1 MDKGQQRITSNDVA
15 KASGVSRATVSYV
28 LNNDPRQSIPEETRK
43 RVIREAEKLGYRP
56 FTPARVLRAGHSQIV
71 LAVLPFEQ
79 VDPGLALG
87 LKELETRLVEYG
99 FTLISYVGVQ
109 QLASKIHPSANVTPS
124 VIVSYGNE
132 KDPAIASFLQQFQ
145 VPVLSG
151 MNNQAM
157 QQLSGKTQVDYLV
170 KQSQRHIV
178 FAAPERQ
185 DVQFVVQARLNGV
198 RQGCTGHGLPS
209 APVFVV
215 PASRPAAR
223 AAIQNL
229 LSHQPGPYGI
239 CCYNDEVAFAVLA
252 ALTDEGISIPKE
264 AAVIGFDNIPLAQF
278 SIPALTTMYFDGQ
291 QSLDALVENI
301 LSASR
306 GEATRQV
313 PQPSLKL
320 IVRDSA

>member
-1 MDKGQQRITSNDVA
+1 MEKGQQRITSSDVA
-15 KASGVSRATVSYV
+15 QASGVSRATVSYV

-56 FTPARVLRAGHSQIV
+56 FTPARILRAGHSQIV

-87 LKELETRLVEYG
+87 LKELEARLVEHG

-109 QLASKIHPSANVTPS
+109 QLATKIHPSANVTPG
-124 VIVSYGNE
+124 VIVSYGDE

-145 VPVLSG
+145 VPILPG
-151 MNNQAM
+151 MNNQGM
-157 QQLSGKTQVDYLV
+157 QQLVGKTQVDYLLRHT
-170 KQSQRHIV
+170 QRQIV

-185 DVQFVVQARLNGV
+185 DVQFLVQARLKGV
-198 RQGCTGHGLPS
+198 LQGCSKHGLEP

-223 AAIQNL
+223 TAIREFLTQ
-229 LSHQPGPYGI
+229 QPSPYGI

-252 ALTDEGISIPKE
+252 ALTDEGISIPAT
-264 AAVIGFDNIPLAQF
+264 AAVIGCDDIPLAQF
-278 SIPALTTMYFDGQ
+278 SIPALTTMYFDRQ
-291 QSLDALVENI
+291 QSLDPLVENI
-301 LSASR
+301 MAASR
-306 GEATRQV
+306 GEPTRQV
-313 PQPSLKL
+313 PPASLKL